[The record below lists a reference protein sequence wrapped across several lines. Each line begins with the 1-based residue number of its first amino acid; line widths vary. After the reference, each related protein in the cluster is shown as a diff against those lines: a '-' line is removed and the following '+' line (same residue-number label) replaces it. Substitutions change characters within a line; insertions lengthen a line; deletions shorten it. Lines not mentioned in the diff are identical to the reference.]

1 MRYAFFCV
9 LVIGR
14 GQRKTEDDP
23 KISSSF
29 FVFFLSEGL
38 LFEKGDG
45 RMDDGYPK
53 SFKDIFFFFFFFFL
67 SFSHA
72 CIRIIIRTINI
83 Y

>member
-1 MRYAFFCV
+1 MTRRFPLPF
-9 LVIGR
+9 
-14 GQRKTEDDP
+14 
-23 KISSSF
+23 S
-29 FVFFLSEGL
+29 FFLSEGL

-53 SFKDIFFFFFFFFL
+53 SFKDIFFFFL

>member
-1 MRYAFFCV
+1 M
-9 LVIGR
+9 
-14 GQRKTEDDP
+14 EDDP

-29 FVFFLSEGL
+29 FVFLSEGL
-38 LFEKGDG
+38 FFEKGDG
-45 RMDDGYPK
+45 RMVDGYPK
-53 SFKDIFFFFFFFFL
+53 SFKDIFFFFFFFFFFFL